1 MNRMLRMIGWA
12 KTKDFRL
19 LYSIIANDQDFL
31 EVLPD
36 GALVRFGLAN
46 DSAAMNSRI
55 NFAPRVAVWPP
66 SN

>member
-31 EVLPD
+31 EVHPD
-36 GALVRFGLAN
+36 GAVVRVGDLLLFF
-46 DSAAMNSRI
+46 R
-55 NFAPRVAVWPP
+55 
-66 SN
+66 

>member
-36 GALVRFGLAN
+36 GALVRFG
-46 DSAAMNSRI
+46 D
-55 NFAPRVAVWPP
+55 PP
-66 SN
+66 LFFR